1 MVLTVE
7 VTHRYHKDSIYEE
20 DPNKN
25 KEKPLMKVLVIWRLL
40 TVGGVNAGWRNRS
53 IYFKQHGI
61 DTEFLYT
68 TDHGGLHI
76 MQDIA
81 PVYLTKDQNEIIKII
96 KKNAYDAIIVVDTG
110 AAYKWIRKANYKG
123 PVIIEARTPE
133 MIKLMPHVKTF
144 RGLQPE
150 CIIVPS
156 DYQKRLV
163 SILTNDIPI
172 KVIYNGVDT
181 SFFKAISTEN
191 IDFTSEPILPP
202 DKKIIGWIG
211 RLDKRKNWPMLIEI
225 AKKIKS
231 ERSDIEIWIIG
242 GAQSVQREEFRTAW
256 EEEQLTDIIK
266 WFPVIPY
273 QQMPHVYAKIRQSG
287 GCTLATT
294 KTESFGNT
302 FIESMIC
309 GVPVVAS
316 RMMPVTELVVE
327 GETGLL
333 FRGQNVEDSV
343 KQLYDVLDDPIKHQQ
358 MSEAAINRVEEYF
371 AIEKAAAEYIQFLK
385 NIGQK
390 SQVID
395 GEVDPA

>member
-1 MVLTVE
+1 
-7 VTHRYHKDSIYEE
+7 
-20 DPNKN
+20 
-25 KEKPLMKVLVIWRLL
+25 MKVLVIWRLL

-53 IYFKQHGI
+53 IYFKLHGV

-81 PVYLTKDQNEIIKII
+81 PVYLTKDEQKIIKII
-96 KKNAYDAIIVVDTG
+96 KNNDYDAIIVVDTG
-110 AAYKWIRKANYKG
+110 AAYKWIRKAKYKG
-123 PVIIEARTPE
+123 PVIVEARTPE
-133 MIKLMPHVKTF
+133 LIKLLPHVKSF
-144 RGLQPE
+144 KGIQPE

-156 DYQKRLV
+156 NYQKRLV

-172 KVIYNGVDT
+172 NVIYNGVDT
-181 SFFKAISTEN
+181 SFFRALATEEIN
-191 IDFTSEPILPP
+191 YTSASILPK

-211 RLDKRKNWPMLIEI
+211 RLDKRKNWPMLLEI
-225 AKKIKS
+225 AKKIKN

-242 GAQSVQREEFRTAW
+242 GAQSVQREEFQAAW
-256 EEEQLTDIIK
+256 QEEQLTDMIK

-273 QQMPHVYAKIRQSG
+273 QEMPHVYAKIRQSG

-316 RMMPVTELVVE
+316 RMMPVTELVAE
-327 GETGLL
+327 GETGFLYHGL
-333 FRGQNVEDSV
+333 DVDDAV
-343 KQLYDVLDDPIKHQQ
+343 KQLYEILDDPIQHQC
-358 MSEAAINRVEEYF
+358 MSQAAIERVQDYF
-371 AIEKAAAEYIQFLK
+371 AIQKVADEYIRLLMDIVAKRQD
-385 NIGQK
+385 GK
-390 SQVID
+390 SDVKKL
-395 GEVDPA
+395 